1 MTRAT
6 GAAKPTAR
14 ARIARVSAWRGWR
27 ELRAAPCRFW
37 GLAAFLFAVLA
48 GGGLFVVTYFASSYA
63 SEQQVRAQALVSS
76 VAVSFG
82 AHLRGALNPSLA
94 VATFVESG
102 PPPTHESVQNWF
114 TRAAPALVMASP
126 AIDDVQIAP
135 CGHVAAVYPLV
146 SARRNATGILLGGG
160 HDLFNA
166 SSIIANRR
174 QAAILALTTRQL
186 HIEGPKNILSPL
198 TTCTASCKYGQSAL
212 LSRIPLFA
220 STTAAADPWSLGYR
234 WAAAPGGPPLG
245 PFTNVTGCDVVRSA
259 ATGASLCDT
268 NATGDGRRFWGFF
281 TIIVMW
287 NQLLE
292 LAGVERLGTE
302 YKWSIARSVETSDGT
317 GAFPLVVVSSSDGS
331 LPTSAYNA
339 GAVSNVVRAYSSA
352 WVITIEPRTGSLTP
366 VLENGAVA
374 AVVVIAALITAL
386 IVFIALQQQLN
397 DSLLYSMLP
406 RRIVSMLRAGEEHI
420 AEHFEHVT
428 LLFTDIVRFTDLV
441 GTITPHE
448 TMAMLNDLFMDFD
461 EIAQRHGVTKLE
473 TVGDAFVAVAG
484 ISGERDPR
492 AQALQIARCALEMV
506 ECAGR
511 HELPNSGNMLIRVG
525 LHCGPAVGGVV
536 GRTLPH
542 YSLFGDTIN
551 TTARMESNSLPG
563 RIHVSDKFAA
573 AFVAAEAADEAAA
586 AAAAASGAPLPPPLP
601 FYLQPRGAVE
611 IKGKGVMETHFLLRR
626 GDAIPHG
633 ELLGPS
639 SPQRTFGSSTSNNS
653 RSVLKTA
660 ESSPVDIEA
669 TLITIDAL
677 ALPTPG
683 PLLSWLPALRA
694 TKGAP
699 RLTRSAP

>member
-366 VLENGAVA
+366 VLQDGAIA
-374 AVVVIAALITAL
+374 GVVVLAVLITAL

-397 DSLLYSMLP
+397 DNLLYSMLP

-473 TVGDAFVAVAG
+473 TVGDAFVGVAG

>member
-1 MTRAT
+1 MEVLSIDVMKEPAPAPPENSRET
-6 GAAKPTAR
+6 GKAKPAAR
-14 ARIARVSAWRGWR
+14 APRCARVSAWRGWR
-27 ELRAAPCRFW
+27 ELRAAPCRFLC
-37 GLAAFLFAVLA
+37 LAAVLFAALA
-48 GGGLFVVTYFASSYA
+48 GGGLFVVMSYATSYA
-63 SEQQVRAQALVSS
+63 SEQQVRAEALVSS

-82 AHLRGALNPSLA
+82 AQLRGALNPSLA
-94 VATFVESG
+94 VVTFVESG
-102 PPPTHESVQNWF
+102 PPPTHEAVQSWF

-126 AIDDVQIAP
+126 ATNNVQLAP
-135 CGHVAAVYPLV
+135 YGRVALIYPPVLGSVAV
-146 SARRNATGILLGGG
+146 GGDMGGG

-166 SSIIANRR
+166 SSKIANRR
-174 QAAILALTTRQL
+174 QAAIQALTTRQL
-186 HIEGPKNILSPL
+186 HVEGPKNLLSPL
-198 TTCTASCKYGQSAL
+198 TTCTASASICKYGQFAL

-220 STTAAADPWSLGYR
+220 PTLAAADPWSLGYR
-234 WAAAPGGPPLG
+234 WAPAPGGPPLG
-245 PFTNVTGCDVVRSA
+245 PYTNVTGCDVVRSA
-259 ATGASLCDT
+259 TTGASLCDT

-287 NQLLE
+287 NQLLG
-292 LAGVERLGTE
+292 LAGIERLGAE
-302 YKWSIARSVETSDGT
+302 YKWSIARSAETSDGT
-317 GAFPLVVVSSSDGS
+317 DASPLVVVSSSDGS
-331 LPTSAYNA
+331 LPTSAYDA
-339 GAVSNVVRAYSSA
+339 GAVSSVVRAYSSA

-366 VLENGAVA
+366 VLQDGAVA
-374 AVVVIAALITAL
+374 GVVVLAALITAL

-397 DSLLYSMLP
+397 DNLLYSMLP
-406 RRIVSMLRAGEEHI
+406 RRIVSMLRAGDEHI

-484 ISGERDPR
+484 ISGERDPC
-492 AQALQIARCALEMV
+492 AQALQIARCALDMV

-542 YSLFGDTIN
+542 YSIFGDTIN

-573 AFVAAEAADEAAA
+573 VFAAAEAADKAAA
-586 AAAAASGAPLPPPLP
+586 AAAVASGAPPLPETLP
-601 FYLQPRGAVE
+601 FYLQPRGAIAV
-611 IKGKGVMETHFLLRR
+611 KGKGVMATHFLLRR
-626 GDAIPHG
+626 GDAISPD

-639 SPQRTFGSSTSNNS
+639 SPPRTFDSSTSKNSSFNGGTSNNANAGS
-653 RSVLKTA
+653 DWYGML
-660 ESSPVDIEA
+660 
-669 TLITIDAL
+669 
-677 ALPTPG
+677 
-683 PLLSWLPALRA
+683 
-694 TKGAP
+694 
-699 RLTRSAP
+699 